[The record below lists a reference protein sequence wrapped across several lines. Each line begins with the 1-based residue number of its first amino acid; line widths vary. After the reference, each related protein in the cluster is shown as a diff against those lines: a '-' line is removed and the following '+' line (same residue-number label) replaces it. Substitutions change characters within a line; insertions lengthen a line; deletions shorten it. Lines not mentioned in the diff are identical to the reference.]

1 MIAHMER
8 HIDRIKDAIYE
19 RGYVYNLHFHIIWCT
34 KYRSPCFCTP
44 ELVNEMKDILRSIAE
59 LADVDIQEM
68 EVMPDHVHL
77 LCSFKPKYSITDV
90 VKNLKGARLF
100 LKAHPEIRKAMF
112 WGDRLWAPSY
122 YVGSVGNMSKET
134 IKRYIQN
141 QYDGKGVIIPRKEK
155 KKAIPPRNKLPGFLA
170 YFLH

>member
-1 MIAHMER
+1 MIAHMKR
-8 HIDRIKDAIYE
+8 HIDRIKDAVYE

-90 VKNLKGARLF
+90 VKKLKGASARLF

-141 QYDGKGVIIPRKEK
+141 QYDGKGGDHSPEREKES
-155 KKAIPPRNKLPGFLA
+155 NSSLQ
-170 YFLH
+170 

>member
-1 MIAHMER
+1 
-8 HIDRIKDAIYE
+8 
-19 RGYVYNLHFHIIWCT
+19 
-34 KYRSPCFCTP
+34 
-44 ELVNEMKDILRSIAE
+44 MKDILRSIAE

-90 VKNLKGARLF
+90 VKKLKGASARLF

-141 QYDGKGVIIPRKEK
+141 QYDGKGGDHSPEREKESNSS
-155 KKAIPPRNKLPGFLA
+155 PQ
-170 YFLH
+170 